1 MKEKI
6 VQIILQNKENMNDV
20 LKIRLVETE
29 YIKINLSRI
38 LKSLVTQ
45 DYKVKNIRIRNGRVV
60 EVIKMKK
67 LNRKVVQFV
76 TKDQIFQVDLRKS
89 KNKLLEDILKI
100 FTIKDNR
107 LILKPKIKNMKEGL
121 IGVVIN
127 SELFLQG
134 DNNVQNLGMA
144 IIVWKGLRQ
153 RISIQ
158 GIAIKDSSNNINF
171 ELVSKLEVKS
181 KDNSEYLNFSDR
193 SPKREFILEN
203 NNEFSKSLAFIWK
216 YIK

>member
-76 TKDQIFQVDLRKS
+76 TKDEIFQVDLRKS
-89 KNKLLEDILKI
+89 KNKLLEDIFKI

-158 GIAIKDSSNNINF
+158 GIAIKDSFNNINF

-181 KDNSEYLNFSDR
+181 KDKSEYLNFSDR
-193 SPKREFILEN
+193 SPKKEFILEN
-203 NNEFSKSLAFIWK
+203 NNKFSKSLAFIWT

>member
-6 VQIILQNKENMNDV
+6 LQIVLQNKENMNDV

-203 NNEFSKSLAFIWK
+203 NNEFSKSLSFIWT